1 MFAAFPLTALPVAA
15 YNLLA
20 LTLLGGFSAAS
31 AASKLAAPIFS
42 LRNRAGGDWPIN
54 LSDILLVA
62 ALILFFVELL
72 KAIAT
77 RRAAIVNHGLSI
89 ALFIL
94 CLVEMLLASAF
105 ATSTFFLISLM
116 VLLDVLAGFVATI
129 VDEREAP
136 PERY

>member
-1 MFAAFPLTALPVAA
+1 MLAAFPLTALPVAA

-20 LTLLGGFSAAS
+20 LTVLGGFSAP
-31 AASKLAAPIFS
+31 AAVSRLTAPIFS

-54 LSDILLVA
+54 LSDILLAA

-129 VDEREAP
+129 VDERDAP
-136 PERY
+136 TERS